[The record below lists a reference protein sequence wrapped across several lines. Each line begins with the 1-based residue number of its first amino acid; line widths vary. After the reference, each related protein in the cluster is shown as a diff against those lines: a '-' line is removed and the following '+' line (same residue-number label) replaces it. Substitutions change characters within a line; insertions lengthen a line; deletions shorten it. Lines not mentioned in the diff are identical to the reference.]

1 MILQL
6 DQFKASQRYYLMSQ
20 TLVPRPVAWVLSEN
34 ASGNYN
40 LAPFS
45 YFNAICSA
53 PPLIM
58 LSIGKKPDGS
68 DKDTRRNIIERKHF
82 TVHIAS
88 SDSLQALN
96 QSASPLDAN
105 DSELDA
111 LGLATTAFNG
121 FTLPRLADCKIAYAC
136 TLHEVHILGKVEQ
149 AVIYGE
155 IRAIHIDDSVASEDA
170 KGRIRVDVEKLQPV
184 SRLGA
189 SEYMQPGKVVTLK
202 RYY

>member
-96 QSASPLDAN
+96 QSASPLDVN

>member
-1 MILQL
+1 MLLRL
-6 DQFKASQRYYLMSQ
+6 DQFEAAQRYYLMSQ
-20 TLVPRPVAWVLSEN
+20 TLVPRPIAWVLSEN
-34 ASGNYN
+34 ATGNYN

-58 LSIGKKPDGS
+58 LSIGKKPDGA
-68 DKDTRRNIIERKHF
+68 DKDTRRNIIERKRF

-88 SDSLQALN
+88 LDSLEALN
-96 QSASPLDAN
+96 QSASPLDEN
-105 DSELDA
+105 QSEIDA
-111 LGLATTAFNG
+111 LDLATTEFQG
-121 FTLPRLADCKIAYAC
+121 FALPRLTDCKIAYAC
-136 TLHEVHILGKVEQ
+136 ELRDIHIIGKVEQ

-155 IRAIHIDDSVASEDA
+155 IKTIYLDDSIATEDD
-170 KGRIRVDVEKLQPV
+170 KGRVKVQVDKLQPV

-189 SEYMQPGKVVTLK
+189 SEYMAPGKVVTLK

>member
-6 DQFKASQRYYLMSQ
+6 DQFKAAQRYYLMSQ

-58 LSIGKKPDGS
+58 ISVGKKPDGS
-68 DKDTRRNIIERKHF
+68 EKDTRRNIRERKHF

-88 SDSLQALN
+88 LDSLEALN
-96 QSASPLDAN
+96 KSASPLDEN
-105 DSELDA
+105 ESELDA
-111 LGLATTAFNG
+111 FELATTDFNG
-121 FTLPRLADCKIAYAC
+121 FALPRLADCKIAYAC
-136 TLHEVHILGKVEQ
+136 ELHEMHILGKVEQ

-155 IRAIHIDDSVASEDA
+155 IKSVYIDDSIATEDD
-170 KGRIRVDVEKLQPV
+170 KGRIKVQVDKLQPV

-189 SEYMQPGKVVTLK
+189 SEYMEPGKVVTLK

>member
-1 MILQL
+1 MILNL
-6 DQFKASQRYYLMSQ
+6 DEYQAAQRYYLMSQ

-34 ASGNYN
+34 DTGNFN

-45 YFNAICSA
+45 YFNAVCSA

-58 LSIGKKPDGS
+58 LSIGKKSDGS

-88 SDSLQALN
+88 LNSLEALN
-96 QSASPLDAN
+96 KSASPLDEN
-105 DSELDA
+105 ESELET
-111 LGLATTAFNG
+111 LELATTEFNG
-121 FTLPRLADCKIAYAC
+121 FALPRLSDCKIAYAC
-136 TLHEVHILGKVEQ
+136 ELHDIHIIGEVGQ

-155 IRAIHIDDSVASEDA
+155 IKSIYLDDDITTEDD
-170 KGRIRVDVEKLQPV
+170 KGRIKVQVDKLQPI

-189 SEYMQPGKVVTLK
+189 SEYMEPGRVVTLK